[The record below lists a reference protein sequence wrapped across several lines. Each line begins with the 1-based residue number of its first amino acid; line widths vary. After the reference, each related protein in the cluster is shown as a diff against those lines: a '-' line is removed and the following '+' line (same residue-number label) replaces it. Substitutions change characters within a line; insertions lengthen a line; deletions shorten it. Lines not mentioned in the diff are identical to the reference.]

1 VAAASTIDTPT
12 DRHFSEGARVLTV
25 GGETVS

>member
-12 DRHFSEGARVLTV
+12 DRQFSEGAPYLTV
-25 GGETVS
+25 GGGTVS